1 MGVTIMTD
9 STCDMSSSQ
18 AREHGVEVVPIWIRF
33 GSERLRDGIDIT
45 RTNFYERL
53 ATAKDL
59 PRTEP
64 PDTAAFEAAF
74 AEAVDAGNEVVAPV
88 VSMALSETFKNAAAA
103 AAKFG
108 SKVRVWDS
116 KTVSGGLFLQAMV
129 AGDMAKAGASAADI
143 IVVLEHG
150 RGVQHGYLISP
161 DLTYLG
167 RSGRVNKAIV
177 ALGTMMKVSPDF
189 GSEEWR
195 RRIRGAGAFV
205 GEGAGTARRY
215 GRAQHARRYE
225 DALRRRPHPRARTC
239 REHCGDAEDTSSISR
254 RSRLTSSK
262 AAPRLRSTAAPGAR
276 PCSLPPACRP
286 SSTACSASTS
296 TCRFARTSARTAISR
311 NGPRARRRRAGIW
324 TRSIAS
330 SAANRKRRLQRSSL
344 AAGPPMRTMRHRSR
358 GS

>member
-18 AREHGVEVVPIWIRF
+18 AREHGVEVVPIWILF
-33 GSERLRDGIDIT
+33 GSERLRDGIDVT

-74 AEAVDAGNEVVAPV
+74 AKAVDAGNEVVALV

-143 IVVLEHG
+143 IVMLEHG

-177 ALGTMMKVSPDF
+177 ALGTMMKVCPIL
-189 GSEEWR
+189 E
-195 RRIRGAGAFV
+195 I
-205 GEGAGTARRY
+205 
-215 GRAQHARRYE
+215 
-225 DALRRRPHPRARTC
+225 
-239 REHCGDAEDTSSISR
+239 
-254 RSRLTSSK
+254 
-262 AAPRLRSTAAPGAR
+262 
-276 PCSLPPACRP
+276 
-286 SSTACSASTS
+286 
-296 TCRFARTSARTAISR
+296 R
-311 NGPRARRRRAGIW
+311 NGVVESAAQARSWEKAQEVLVDMAARNTPDVTK
-324 TRSIAS
+324 TRFVVGHTHAPELAESIATTLKS
-330 SAANRKRRLQRSSL
+330 KLDFPPKSFNFIEGGPTIAVNGGPGSAAVFFT
-344 AAGPPMRTMRHRSR
+344 AGM
-358 GS
+358 